1 VPQSGWFV
9 AEWPGLAA
17 NISSVDRIIMDIDD
31 EDDSLRS
38 FRPSAIVFRVAS
50 TSSQVVMTTGSSPI
64 IRGVRLLNDCQVV
77 GRVHFLASDW
87 SARD

>member
-1 VPQSGWFV
+1 MVLCLERD
-9 AEWPGLAA
+9 ADLHMA
-17 NISSVDRIIMDIDD
+17 
-31 EDDSLRS
+31 
-38 FRPSAIVFRVAS
+38 
-50 TSSQVVMTTGSSPI
+50 VVMTTGSSPI

>member
-1 VPQSGWFV
+1 MGNVGDHSV
-9 AEWPGLAA
+9 
-17 NISSVDRIIMDIDD
+17 SSYRLHVSKTQQQADATPTRY
-31 EDDSLRS
+31 LCG
-38 FRPSAIVFRVAS
+38 V
-50 TSSQVVMTTGSSPI
+50 VVMTTGSSPI

>member
-1 VPQSGWFV
+1 MHCSDAAMLVSVV
-9 AEWPGLAA
+9 AALLP
-17 NISSVDRIIMDIDD
+17 
-31 EDDSLRS
+31 
-38 FRPSAIVFRVAS
+38 
-50 TSSQVVMTTGSSPI
+50 VVMTTGSSPI

>member
-1 VPQSGWFV
+1 MNVN
-9 AEWPGLAA
+9 GL
-17 NISSVDRIIMDIDD
+17 IQITV
-31 EDDSLRS
+31 
-38 FRPSAIVFRVAS
+38 
-50 TSSQVVMTTGSSPI
+50 VVMTTGSSPI